1 LALLPFLANG
11 AGGALP
17 AAPVWKQLGPF
28 GGPAEFVVTS
38 PSTPN
43 LLLAGSPNA
52 MLYRSLDAGASWTH
66 LPFPGELASTLHVIL
81 PHPTS
86 AGRML
91 VGVSPDSGGSGL
103 FLSVDSG
110 QTWSAVAA
118 FSGKDV
124 WALAHFPA
132 DPRMIV
138 AGAADGVYQSEDAG
152 ETWRRMSPEQNV
164 GLKPVVAVAIHPTKR
179 DIVYAGTPH
188 LPWKTVNGGRTWQS
202 AHTGMLDDS
211 DVFSIE
217 VDRRN
222 PTRVLAS
229 ACSGIYRSIT
239 SGATWTKLRGS
250 ADSSFRT
257 YVIVHDPHVAGRV
270 WAGTTHGLMRSADG
284 GATWRTAAKH
294 SVKSIAFDVSRAGTL
309 YLATRDAGLLKTT
322 DAATFV
328 PVNRGFVNRGFFALA
343 GYNESL
349 WLSGEGIGMLESPD
363 GGHDWKKGAAR
374 DRVLMMS
381 TCRENGAVF
390 VGGANFLRQF
400 LGNTWTTISEPRREP
415 VRSVACLGPLLF
427 AVSSRGAY
435 HSPDGGKTWAELPS
449 PDASIEWNQL
459 AASTGGAL
467 LAATSHGLMRSTDSG
482 RTWAPAPGDLGLA
495 TVASVLAHPE
505 RNNHLFAAQHDRI
518 FFSTDDGRQWA
529 PLPTQGLE
537 RAAIRALAVAKG
549 KPGRLYA
556 LAAGR
561 GVFAIDLE

>member
-1 LALLPFLANG
+1 M
-11 AGGALP
+11 
-17 AAPVWKQLGPF
+17 
-28 GGPAEFVVTS
+28 VTS